1 MCGGTKRKSAALT
14 VEKGLSPRVRRH
26 HDSTVRC
33 GYSPGS
39 ISACAEA
46 PSRSLFP
53 LPPQRVYLR
62 VCGGTRDAGGNSQP
76 TRGLS
81 PRVRRHHRHE
91 PPVLD
96 AERSISACAEAPH
109 RRRRVRRAAKVYL
122 RVCGGTFFWS
132 TLPFTIKGLSPRVRR
147 HHGDMKKR
155 QWKKRSI
162 SACAEAPTTVSQRIC
177 GARVYLRV
185 CGGTPSP

>member
-1 MCGGTKRKSAALT
+1 MRCGR
-14 VEKGLSPRVRRH
+14 VRRVPRGLSPRVRRH

-96 AERSISACAEAPH
+96 AERSISACAEAPPGTPI
-109 RRRRVRRAAKVYL
+109 RFGPDEVYL
-122 RVCGGTFFWS
+122 RVCGGTRVLS
-132 TLPFTIKGLSPRVRR
+132 ALPQSSPGLSPRVRR
-147 HHGDMKKR
+147 HHPRTPDYSRRPG
-155 QWKKRSI
+155 SI
-162 SACAEAPTTVSQRIC
+162 SACAEAPFR
-177 GARVYLRV
+177 
-185 CGGTPSP
+185 